1 MRVGGRGN
9 QRNHPYA
16 RNQQPNKSEK
26 DKKGECLI
34 TNINDKSKLVEAT
47 NRIEFIA
54 DSGATEH
61 ITNKGFVLHKQ
72 ADEVIEQLSF
82 ENKAVT
88 FEVKEN
94 ESIDEQK
101 VEEQTERQDIEVIE
115 TEIDVPVEIVKPK
128 KRKEVPAPREMPER
142 RAKKEKLM
150 DPNFVYKA
158 KVSEMKIDDVEV
170 HANLAK
176 TNQDPSRYKDALE
189 SSERD
194 SWIIAIEHEF
204 LLIKDHQHNPPLPLI
219 VKNHQKYTYLHN
231 LVMKNPGH
239 VSKKS
244 LNLRNAWSYLFQD
257 QFQQINI
264 VLYALYSVWNALSRY
279 LTFRHRFFNHLKKT
293 SYHLALE
300 SELVV
305 ASF

>member
-1 MRVGGRGN
+1 MN
-9 QRNHPYA
+9 EKK
-16 RNQQPNKSEK
+16 KSHIGELK
-26 DKKGECLI
+26 RFGCLSYVKIPTADKKFSKKAI
-34 TNINDKSKLVEAT
+34 TTYMVGHTPTGYLLWHPAT
-47 NRIEFIA
+47 NRFITSRHVQFNEKVVYKDRA
-54 DSGATEH
+54 KNVD
-61 ITNKGFVLHKQ
+61 VDKQ

-194 SWIIAIEHEF
+194 SWIIAIECLKF
-204 LLIKDHQHNPPLPLI
+204 ICIPATD
-219 VKNHQKYTYLHN
+219 LH
-231 LVMKNPGH
+231 
-239 VSKKS
+239 
-244 LNLRNAWSYLFQD
+244 
-257 QFQQINI
+257 
-264 VLYALYSVWNALSRY
+264 
-279 LTFRHRFFNHLKKT
+279 
-293 SYHLALE
+293 
-300 SELVV
+300 
-305 ASF
+305 